1 VRYVH
6 LPGAAVDTAL
16 LEDGKCSAYWTED
29 GMLTGDSDTER
40 GCSAGFKGKVSVNW
54 EHGILSLQP
63 GRARGHA
70 WTARYEARGGAM
82 RVRLCRAFQYFLAME
97 SDLCS

>member
-1 VRYVH
+1 MRYVH

-54 EHGILSLQP
+54 EHGNIESSTWKSP
-63 GRARGHA
+63 
-70 WTARYEARGGAM
+70 WP
-82 RVRLCRAFQYFLAME
+82 RLDSAI
-97 SDLCS
+97 